1 MATGRGLIVRQH
13 IVQQRRPIPGPT
25 HEMEFPSV
33 SPKVFSQTSQ
43 QPKPLLKKLQ
53 APNPLT
59 QTSQDKKGRTTNVAK
74 KHSCKRSSYIEGLP
88 SEIILKI
95 FSYLDVSSLLCIGS
109 ANRRFSQISKD
120 NSLWCRVYSSSNYLK
135 HTCWKPKAV
144 QLVTEDLSVCTLQEK
159 PAGYWKSSYM
169 NKILESRASRIS
181 QILKSVKYIMGIPAN
196 IENAVR
202 MAGLCW
208 VISFTDTSGSEQFIE
223 QMETLFTHSSLTLT
237 WGCLQW
243 PSLKSV
249 TKLKLQG
256 ITPMCL
262 KTFMLTAKPGPQK
275 RSLIAEY
282 DLMDLQSS
290 KSIGH
295 DRHVNLLHLR
305 PGLLL
310 GVWQKDKEIAFV
322 MATIHFHQILERS
335 TLGFS
340 DRPYTI
346 PIHTPLL
353 DDLDPNYGLHGY
365 QLHIDMH
372 NGLRTYFCGTF
383 RNLFCKKEYIRNGYL
398 RLSAI
403 GINDRMKHAPLVGKV
418 GLAWNNI
425 TFQGNIQTCFLMDVT
440 VLDEAEKPFWC
451 ISSPVNLQA
460 SHSSESVCDFMG
472 QSFFL
477 NYMDQ
482 EGKVKAEL
490 LWMNETEEYYIVN
503 LVLYLSTQ
511 KVNSWF
517 GTKY

>member
-202 MAGLCW
+202 
-208 VISFTDTSGSEQFIE
+208 
-223 QMETLFTHSSLTLT
+223 
-237 WGCLQW
+237 
-243 PSLKSV
+243 
-249 TKLKLQG
+249 
-256 ITPMCL
+256 
-262 KTFMLTAKPGPQK
+262 PQK